1 MIGTRTPPRSD
12 AVWWSDGAAVAV
24 SGTGTVYGV
33 QTGTAK
39 VNVKVGNQTA
49 TITITIK

>member
-1 MIGTRTPPRSD
+1 
-12 AVWWSDGAAVAV
+12 
-24 SGTGTVYGV
+24 GV

-49 TITITIK
+49 TITITVK